1 MSLIHINKNPSVR
14 ELKWFGLLFLTF
26 FAIVCA
32 LLRWVYGAET
42 ASLVVMGIAAF
53 VTAVYYAVPTMRRPI
68 FLGWMYGAMPIGAV
82 VSIGLLAATYF
93 LVVTPIGLLV
103 RAFSHDPMTRRFDA
117 KASTYWVRRPEPAKP
132 SQYFRQ
138 F

>member
-14 ELKWFGLLFLTF
+14 ELKWFGLLFLLF
-26 FAIVCA
+26 SAIVGA
-32 LLRWVYGAET
+32 LLRWVYGAQT
-42 ASLVVMGIAAF
+42 ASLVVLGIAALL
-53 VTAVYYAVPTMRRPI
+53 TAAYYAVKDFRRPL
-68 FLGWMYGAMPIGAV
+68 FVGWMYAAMPIGAV

-93 LVVTPIGLLV
+93 LVVTPVGLLV
-103 RAFSHDPMTRRFDA
+103 RIFSHDPMTRRFDV

-132 SQYFRQ
+132 NQYFRQ